1 MERKDTRSIE
11 FLRKYTGSNNTL
23 SSILGLDGQLSAKD
37 IELMLRGQYHLQNK
51 PGGNRVGIGGKDMS
65 EEEYLG
71 EGSYR
76 DKAIAEQKRLGREGR
91 GYDLRGGGGQQEDG
105 NFRPTPNVPTITPT
119 YKAPTPT
126 PTPVRDN
133 MANASELDRYRE
145 FVEANKEIAKD
156 VKRGQ
161 AGYEEIQAILAEK
174 EGGPGAGALLDTM
187 YQYDRS
193 AEDARSLMSGTA
205 EKPMSMEWNTDMPI
219 TGRSMTAPIPAEGIP
234 QKGTAMASTA
244 LRGGSISPRPTLS
257 TLAPALPEVTQS
269 ELTEAFSGASFAGT
283 DQFKGRQTIAGSEF
297 QAPDY
302 SSTLYPTST
311 QVALA
316 ETENTIAFPDAQEF
330 KDLQVGGLLDRIRNR
345 KV

>member
-76 DKAIAEQKRLGREGR
+76 DKAIAEQKRLGRDGR

-133 MANASELDRYRE
+133 MANASELDRMRTWMNAGKNNMQMAE
-145 FVEANKEIAKD
+145 R
-156 VKRGQ
+156 VKPGQ
-161 AGYEEIQAILAEK
+161 SGYEEIQAVLAEK
-174 EGGPGAGALLDTM
+174 EGGPAAGEILDTM

-219 TGRSMTAPIPAEGIP
+219 TGRSITAPIPAEGIP
-234 QKGTAMASTA
+234 QTGTLM
-244 LRGGSISPRPTLS
+244 GGSIT
-257 TLAPALPEVTQS
+257 PALSAEMFRNTLGNQD
-269 ELTEAFSGASFAGT
+269 LNGT
-283 DQFKGRQTIAGSEF
+283 DFNNSF
-297 QAPDY
+297 
-302 SSTLYPTST
+302 SS
-311 QVALA
+311 VALA
-316 ETENTIAFPDAQEF
+316 GTQNSLAQM
-330 KDLQVGGLLDRIRNR
+330 QLLPAEIQTLNGQSKIPVDERNGATNLFASALDQSRALGFISADDSQRLSEKYYR
-345 KV
+345 K